1 MPSARGERAGRA
13 HPAFA
18 QCLRHPEGTLLR
30 GRAAF
35 AQTAFCEQTRSCAH
49 FLAGSS
55 LLHQMGE
62 TIFAELKRYV
72 GFDTGDAAAL
82 RALLPVAE
90 PHFERISILFYD
102 RILAHEGA
110 RKALEGG
117 ESQVGHLRHTLVG
130 WMTELFRGPWDEAYY
145 EVRARI
151 GRKHV
156 AIALPQHYM
165 FGAMNVLRQEL
176 NAVVDEAYLHDP
188 EELRKARIAVGKIL
202 DLELAIMLHTYRE
215 DLLSQQARV
224 ERLSTFGQLVGSIGH
239 ELRNPL
245 GVMESSLYILKGRIG
260 EDARAQKHVERIGEQ
275 LGIANS
281 IIKDLLDMIRDR
293 PLAAQRLRLR
303 DVVEMAGNQL
313 HLSLG
318 LESLADLPE
327 IDGDPNQLR
336 QVFVNLLDN
345 ASHAAGEA
353 GWVHVEGE
361 LENAQVAVGIEDS
374 GKGVDEATRR
384 RLFEPL
390 VTTKQKGIGLGLALV
405 KRIVERHRGT
415 ISYEPRGNGARFVV
429 RLPKAEANAS
439 VSDR

>member
-1 MPSARGERAGRA
+1 MLAPSRGT
-13 HPAFA
+13 AFA
-18 QCLRHPEGTLLR
+18 RLRS
-30 GRAAF
+30 
-35 AQTAFCEQTRSCAH
+35 FCANRLFHQTRSCAH
-49 FLAGSS
+49 FLGGSS
-55 LLHQMGE
+55 VLHQMGE

-72 GFDTGDAAAL
+72 GFDAADAAAL
-82 RALLPVAE
+82 RGLLSVAE

-176 NAVVDEAYLHDP
+176 NAVIDDTFCTRP
-188 EELRKARIAVGKIL
+188 EELRKSRIALGKIL

-224 ERLSTFGQLVGSIGH
+224 ARLSTFGQLVGSIGH

-245 GVMESSLYILKGRIG
+245 GVMESSLYILRRRIQDD
-260 EDARAQKHVERIGEQ
+260 ERAKKHVERIGEQ

-281 IIKDLLDMIRDR
+281 IITDLLDMIRDKPLSRERLALAQIVEAAAAAVKR
-293 PLAAQRLRLR
+293 PQM
-303 DVVEMAGNQL
+303 VEL
-313 HLSLG
+313 HLAG
-318 LESLADLPE
+318 LMDVPE
-327 IDGDPNQLR
+327 VDGDAGQLR
-336 QVFVNLLDN
+336 QVFVNLIDN
-345 ASHAAGEA
+345 AVHAAGEA
-353 GWVHVEGE
+353 GHVRVQASADGHHVE
-361 LENAQVAVGIEDS
+361 VAVEDS
-374 GKGVDEATRR
+374 GKGLDPAIRA

-390 VTTKQKGIGLGLALV
+390 MTTKAKGIGLGLALV
-405 KRIVERHRGT
+405 KRIVERHGGT
-415 ISYEPRGNGARFVV
+415 VRYAPGDKGARFVV
-429 RLPKAEANAS
+429 RLPRAA
-439 VSDR
+439 